1 MTVPPSK
8 GPAGK
13 RTIGHLTFQEVGSA
27 LRETS
32 ILCLPM
38 GSMEQHGP
46 HLPLNTDAV
55 LAEAF
60 TRRIVERWGDAY
72 DLWQLP
78 PLAVGLSREHDWAPG
93 TLSLSVSG
101 MTAYLRDLGRE
112 IARSLPARNLLVV
125 NGHGGNRGMLEAI
138 GRELRGDFGL
148 NIGAL
153 HLGAM
158 MSPVTDAAVPEIH
171 AGRDETSAMLALAPD
186 LVRQERMREATR
198 AVRRRRHSFAGAR
211 SGNEL
216 AVVERR
222 QADRGARRDGRCAR
236 GFGGARQGDRGARGR
251 GGRAGA
257 SAIAGKPGRQ
267 RAEAARFQKNGRAGS
282 RGRPNSM
289 RPKCP

>member
-1 MTVPPSK
+1 VT
-8 GPAGK
+8 PAGK
-13 RTIGHLTFQEVGSA
+13 RAVGHLTFQEVASS

-32 ILCLPM
+32 ILCLAV

-60 TRRIVERWGDAY
+60 TDRIVERWGQAY

-78 PLAVGLSREHDWAPG
+78 PVPVGLSREHDWAPG

-125 NGHGGNRGMLEAI
+125 NGHGGNRGILEAL

-148 NIGAL
+148 NIGVL

-158 MSPVTDAAVPEIH
+158 MSPVADTAVPEIH
-171 AGRDETSAMLALAPD
+171 AGRDETSAMLVLAPD
-186 LVRQERMREATR
+186 LVRRERLPEATGPSGGDAIRSLVLDPATSWPWSSDDKRIAALGVMGDAREASVEHGN
-198 AVRRRRHSFAGAR
+198 AIVAR
-211 SGNEL
+211 
-216 AVVERR
+216 VVAAAEIVL
-222 QADRGARRDGRCAR
+222 QQL
-236 GFGGARQGDRGARGR
+236 FEN
-251 GGRAGA
+251 RAG
-257 SAIAGKPGRQ
+257 GH
-267 RAEAARFQKNGRAGS
+267 
-282 RGRPNSM
+282 
-289 RPKCP
+289 